1 MMFAPLS
8 TAFLLPLNHMLAQS
22 AWARTRLAAFAG
34 KCAAISVFPMQLRL
48 LITSEGYVETANTG
62 SNADVTIAMTPALA
76 GRVLVGDQTAQR
88 EAKIVGDT
96 ALAQEIAF
104 LAQHLRWDYEEDLSR
119 VVGDVVAHRVGET
132 ARGLAAWR
140 VEAAKNLT
148 ENFRDYWVQE
158 RPLVA
163 SRIAIERFNCE
174 VDELRDSTERL
185 AKRVELQR
193 KS

>member
-1 MMFAPLS
+1 MFAPFS
-8 TAFLLPLNHMLAQS
+8 AAFLLPLNHVLAQS

-48 LITSEGYVETANTG
+48 LITSEGYVETATTG
-62 SNADVTIAMTPALA
+62 TKADATVVMTPALV
-76 GRVLVGDQTAQR
+76 GRVLVGDRTAQG
-88 EAKIVGDT
+88 EAKIEGDT
-96 ALAQEIAF
+96 AFAQEIAF

-119 VVGDVVAHRVGET
+119 VVGDVVAHRVGES
-132 ARGLAAWR
+132 ARGLAVWR
-140 VEAAKNLT
+140 GEAAKNLA

-163 SRIAIERFNCE
+163 SRKATESFSSE
-174 VDELRDSTERL
+174 VDELRDSVERL